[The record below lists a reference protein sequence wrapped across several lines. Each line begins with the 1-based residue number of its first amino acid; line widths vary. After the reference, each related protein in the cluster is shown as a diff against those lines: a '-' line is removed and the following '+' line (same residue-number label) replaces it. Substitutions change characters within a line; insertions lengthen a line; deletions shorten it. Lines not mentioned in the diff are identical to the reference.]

1 MTQKT
6 PPKIEFPCPDY
17 PIKVLGEAGDV
28 LQSLVI
34 EVMTK
39 HAPGFDPERITIKD
53 SGKGRWQSVTVFIT
67 ATGIEQLEAIH
78 NDLRANPV
86 TKIVL

>member
-1 MTQKT
+1 MTQQD
-6 PPKIEFPCPDY
+6 PPKIEFPCPNY
-17 PIKVLGEAGDV
+17 PIKVLGEAGEV
-28 LQSLVI
+28 LQSLVV
-34 EVMTK
+34 EVMAR
-39 HAPGFDPERITIKD
+39 HDPDFNAERISVKD

-78 NDLRANPV
+78 QDLRAHPA